1 MLGALMQEGNV
12 MLFTRLS
19 SVGGEAEIGKG
30 CQELNPIYGHGQ
42 SLGCIE
48 EIIRKI
54 FLKEMY

>member
-1 MLGALMQEGNV
+1 MQEGNV